1 MAVNNTKNLTHNIME
16 PSEAIKNTKDSMQK
30 SVEYA
35 IHEFAAIRT
44 GKASPALIEN
54 IDVHVASYGSSM
66 KIKGLA
72 VITVPEPRM
81 MMVQPFDPSTTKDIE
96 KAILESNTGL
106 NPANEG
112 KHLRIPVP
120 ELSEERRK
128 DMVKMVKMQAEEAR
142 VRVRSCRKDGMD
154 SAKKMKADNAL
165 TEDGMH
171 DFEAQVQE
179 LTNTFIKEIDE
190 SLAAKETEL
199 MTV

>member
-1 MAVNNTKNLTHNIME
+1 MKKA
-16 PSEAIKNTKDSMQK
+16 
-30 SVEYA
+30 VEYA
-35 IHEFAAIRT
+35 VHEFAAIRT
-44 GKASPALIEN
+44 GKASPALVEN
-54 IDVHVASYGSSM
+54 IDVHVASYGSNM
-66 KIKGLA
+66 KVKALA

-81 MMVQPFDPSTTKDIE
+81 IMVQPFDPSTTDDIV

-106 NPANEG
+106 NPSNEG

-128 DMVKMVKMQAEEAR
+128 DMVKMVKSQAEEAR

-154 SAKKMKADNAL
+154 AAKKMKADNAL

-171 DFEAQVQE
+171 DFENNVQD
-179 LTNTFIKEIDE
+179 LTNKFIKEIDE
-190 SLAAKETEL
+190 HLAAKEAEL

>member
-1 MAVNNTKNLTHNIME
+1 MEPTEALNNTQ
-16 PSEAIKNTKDSMQK
+16 DSMQK
-30 SVEYA
+30 AVEYA
-35 IHEFAAIRT
+35 VHEFAAIRT
-44 GKASPALIEN
+44 GKASPALVEN
-54 IDVHVASYGSSM
+54 IDVSVPSYGSNM
-66 KIKGLA
+66 KVKALA

-81 MMVQPFDPSTTKDIE
+81 IMVQPFDPSTTGDIE

-120 ELSEERRK
+120 ELSEERRR
-128 DMVKMVKMQAEEAR
+128 DMVKMVKTQAEEAR

-154 SAKKMKADNAL
+154 AAKKMKAENAL

-171 DFEAQVQE
+171 DFEQDIQE
-179 LTNTFIKEIDE
+179 LTNKFIKEIDE
-190 SLAAKETEL
+190 HLAAKETEL

>member
-1 MAVNNTKNLTHNIME
+1 ME
-16 PSEAIKNTKDSMQK
+16 PNEALSNTKDSMQK
-30 SVEYA
+30 AVEYA
-35 IHEFAAIRT
+35 VNEFAAIRT
-44 GKASPALIEN
+44 GKASPALVEN
-54 IDVHVASYGSSM
+54 IDVSVPSYGSNM
-66 KIKGLA
+66 KVKALA

-81 MMVQPFDPSTTKDIE
+81 IMVQPFDPSTTGDIE

-120 ELSEERRK
+120 ELSEERRR
-128 DMVKMVKMQAEEAR
+128 DMVKMVKTQAEDAR

-171 DFEAQVQE
+171 DFEQSIQE
-179 LTNTFIKEIDE
+179 LTNKFIKEIDE
-190 SLAAKETEL
+190 HLAAKETEL

>member
-1 MAVNNTKNLTHNIME
+1 ME
-16 PSEAIKNTKDSMQK
+16 PSEALKNTEESMSK
-30 SVEYA
+30 AVEYA
-35 IHEFAAIRT
+35 VHEFAAVRT

-66 KIKGLA
+66 KVKALA
-72 VITVPEPRM
+72 VITIPEPRM
-81 MMVQPFDPSTTKDIE
+81 IMVQPFDPSTTKDIE
-96 KAILESNTGL
+96 KAIIESNTGL

-112 KHLRIPVP
+112 KHLRVPVP

-154 SAKKMKADNAL
+154 AAKKMKAANEI
-165 TEDGMH
+165 TEDGQH
-171 DFEAQVQE
+171 DYESQIQD
-179 LTNTFIKEIDE
+179 LTNNFIKEIDDH
-190 SLAAKETEL
+190 LASKETEL

>member
-1 MAVNNTKNLTHNIME
+1 ME

-30 SVEYA
+30 AVEYA
-35 IHEFAAIRT
+35 IHEFSAIRT

-54 IDVHVASYGSSM
+54 IDVHVASYGSTM
-66 KIKGLA
+66 KVKGLA

-154 SAKKMKADNAL
+154 AAKKMKADNAL

-171 DFEAQVQE
+171 DFEAQVQD

-190 SLAAKETEL
+190 HLAAKETEL

>member
-1 MAVNNTKNLTHNIME
+1 ME
-16 PSEAIKNTKDSMQK
+16 PNEALSNTKDSMQK
-30 SVEYA
+30 AVEYA
-35 IHEFAAIRT
+35 VNEFAAIRT
-44 GKASPALIEN
+44 GKASPALVEN
-54 IDVHVASYGSSM
+54 IDVSVPSYGSNM
-66 KIKGLA
+66 KVKALA

-81 MMVQPFDPSTTKDIE
+81 IMVQPFDPSTTGDIE

-120 ELSEERRK
+120 ELSEERRR
-128 DMVKMVKMQAEEAR
+128 DMVKMVKTQAEDAR

-154 SAKKMKADNAL
+154 AAKKMKADNAL

-171 DFEAQVQE
+171 DFEQSIQE
-179 LTNTFIKEIDE
+179 LTNKFIKEIDE
-190 SLAAKETEL
+190 HLAAKETEL

>member
-1 MAVNNTKNLTHNIME
+1 ME
-16 PSEAIKNTKDSMQK
+16 PNEALNNTKDSMQK
-30 SVEYA
+30 AVEYA
-35 IHEFAAIRT
+35 VNEFAAIRT
-44 GKASPALIEN
+44 GKASPALVEN
-54 IDVHVASYGSSM
+54 IDVSVPSYGSNM
-66 KIKGLA
+66 KVKALA

-81 MMVQPFDPSTTKDIE
+81 IMVQPFDPSTTGDIE

-120 ELSEERRK
+120 ELSEERRR
-128 DMVKMVKMQAEEAR
+128 DMVKMVKTQAEDAR

-154 SAKKMKADNAL
+154 AAKKMKADNAL

-171 DFEAQVQE
+171 DFEQSIQE
-179 LTNTFIKEIDE
+179 LTNKFIKEIDE
-190 SLAAKETEL
+190 HLAAKETEL